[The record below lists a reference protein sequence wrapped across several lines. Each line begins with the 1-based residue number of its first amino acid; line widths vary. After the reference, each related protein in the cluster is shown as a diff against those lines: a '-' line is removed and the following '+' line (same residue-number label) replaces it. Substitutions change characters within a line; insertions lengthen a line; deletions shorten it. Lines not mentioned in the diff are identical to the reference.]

1 MKSKNEKTML
11 AIYIGWAF
19 LHLVFLAIGWSG
31 RSHSYFWPFS
41 DDDNYGRNDI
51 SVIYDLSEFLVYVG
65 GPVVVYVIYRLIN
78 NEPKNT

>member
-19 LHLVFLAIGWSG
+19 LHLVFLVIGWSG
-31 RSHSYFWPFS
+31 IYHRYFWPFAEYS
-41 DDDNYGRNDI
+41 QYNKIGKA
-51 SVIYDLSEFLVYVG
+51 YDLSEFLVYVG